1 MHIIDHVVGHCKT
14 IGYIRSWRST
24 FLSQVARRN
33 CHKQLHKQLIRGIHI
48 TDTTSTV
55 RFLDTTLRD
64 GEQTPGVSLTPEEKV
79 WIARK
84 LDSLG
89 VDVIEA
95 GSAIMA
101 GGEQEGIR
109 AVVRENLDAE
119 ICSYCRI
126 REIDVK
132 KALECGVDSIHL
144 VVPVSDLHI
153 EKKLKKDRETVRNE
167 AISVCGF
174 AKDHGL
180 IVELSGEDA
189 SRADIGFLKSLY
201 ADGIEAG
208 ADRLCFCDTV
218 GILTP
223 DRTTEIFKEMSD
235 LDAPLSIHCHD
246 DFGLATSNT
255 VAAILAGAAQA
266 HVTINGVGERAGN
279 APLEEVA
286 MVLESLH
293 HIPTK
298 INYKELYTTSR
309 LVSRLTGVAVAPN
322 KSIIGGNA
330 FTHEAGIHVHGIL
343 ADPFTYQP
351 ISPEVVGREQKIVLG
366 KHTGRA
372 SIDAALRELGLTATD
387 EQLGDIFV
395 RVKELGDKGMRVT
408 DADLQAIAETVLEI
422 YKEAKVKLDELT
434 VVSGNRVTPTASI
447 KLLVDGHEV
456 VEAGIGTGP
465 VDAAINALKKA
476 IANMHDIEL
485 EEYHVDSIVGGT
497 DALVEVLVTMRSDKK
512 VVTARGARTDI
523 IMASVEA
530 VLEGIN
536 RLME

>member
-1 MHIIDHVVGHCKT
+1 MVISLENRQYHT
-14 IGYIRSWRST
+14 NQT
-24 FLSQVARRN
+24 
-33 CHKQLHKQLIRGIHI
+33 RGIRI
-48 TDTTSTV
+48 TDTTGTI

-64 GEQTPGVSLTPEEKV
+64 GEQTPGVSLTSGEKV
-79 WIARK
+79 WIARR
-84 LDSLG
+84 LDALG

-95 GSAIMA
+95 GSAITSE
-101 GGEQEGIR
+101 GERDSIR
-109 AVVRENLDAE
+109 AVVHENLDAE

-126 REIDVK
+126 RKGDVE
-132 KALECGVDSIHL
+132 KAIECDVDSIHL

-153 EKKLKKDRETVRNE
+153 EKKLKKDRETVRND
-167 AISVCGF
+167 AIHVCEF

-180 IVELSGEDA
+180 VVELSGEDA
-189 SRADIGFLKSLY
+189 SRADLDFLKSLY
-201 ADGIEAG
+201 ADGIDAG

-223 DRTTEIFKEMSD
+223 ERTTKIFKDLSD
-235 LDAPLSIHCHD
+235 LGAPVSIHCHD

-266 HVTINGVGERAGN
+266 HVTINGIGERAGN
-279 APLEEVA
+279 TPLEEVA
-286 MVLESLH
+286 MVLRSLYH
-293 HIPTK
+293 RETR
-298 INYKELYTTSR
+298 INCKELYTTSR
-309 LVSRLTGVAVAPN
+309 LVSRLTGVPVAPN

-330 FTHEAGIHVHGIL
+330 FTHEAGIHVHGLL

-351 ISPEVVGREQKIVLG
+351 ILPEVVGREQRIVLG

-372 SIDAALRELGLTATD
+372 SIDASLRELGIAASD
-387 EQLGDIFV
+387 AQLNDIFT
-395 RVKELGDKGMRVT
+395 RVKELGDKGLRVT
-408 DADLQAIAETVLEI
+408 DADLQAITETVLGI
-422 YKEAKVKLDELT
+422 YKEAKVKLEELT

-447 KLLVDGHEV
+447 KLTVDGEQV

-465 VDAAINALKKA
+465 VDAAIDALKKA
-476 IANMHDIEL
+476 IANMQDIEL
-485 EEYHVDSIVGGT
+485 EEYHVDSITGGT
-497 DALVEVLVTMRSDKK
+497 DALVEVFVTMRSDKK
-512 VVTARGARTDI
+512 VVTAKGARTDI